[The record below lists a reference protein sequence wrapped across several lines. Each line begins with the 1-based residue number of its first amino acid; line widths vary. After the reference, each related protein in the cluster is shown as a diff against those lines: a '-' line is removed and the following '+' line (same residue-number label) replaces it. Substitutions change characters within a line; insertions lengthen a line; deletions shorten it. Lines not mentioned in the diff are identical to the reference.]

1 LKHGR
6 RDDDRYSPL
15 GSLRLWVA
23 LAVVFLIVVFIAVGQ
38 WDLALAAFI
47 GLILGNGLRA
57 LFGR

>member
-6 RDDDRYSPL
+6 RDDDRHSPV

-23 LAVVFLIVVFIAVGQ
+23 LAVVFLILVFVAIGQ
-38 WDLALAAFI
+38 WDLALATFI
-47 GLILGNGLRA
+47 GLILGNGLKA